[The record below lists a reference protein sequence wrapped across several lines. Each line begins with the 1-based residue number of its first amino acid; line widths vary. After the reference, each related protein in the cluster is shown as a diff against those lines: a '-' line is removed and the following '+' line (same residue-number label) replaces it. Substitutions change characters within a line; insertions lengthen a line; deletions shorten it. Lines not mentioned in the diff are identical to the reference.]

1 MFSIDWFRTKIRSDD
16 FYTVSKRLSEFRRR
30 DFSSMQEIMKSLFP
44 RSWDIR
50 VSRDL
55 PIVEAISKTASLY
68 RRPPFRTCQLSDGSG
83 QLSTEQTTALNR
95 IFSALR
101 VNEKFKAMHE
111 CGIVQR
117 TVLGVILPRPG
128 AVNRYSIRI
137 FEPFECEVDPDELQH
152 ESIND
157 AKEFRFSVPI
167 SATHSRVEYGKI
179 IINKDKAVYVVNGKE
194 SGLYTEDGSNPF
206 EDYPIF
212 CLRLAAAPTGDFFA
226 SLPTDIYDCSVSLSI
241 SHSDVDHMARYS
253 GGQKV
258 LKNATQQQV
267 ESIDLGAETVIGL
280 FDDQEFSVIT
290 SQNDLSSYLGA
301 TEAFLKQV
309 VIMNGL
315 NPNQFL
321 KSGTTGLSKAFD
333 QYDREVMK
341 EDHAMALQEAENGF
355 LKALRSVLNYGARRE
370 AWPEMFVDLVYNEIP
385 PPADPLAKSQANR
398 INLEDGLVSPSE
410 LIAKEQNITRERA
423 SQILKEN
430 IEEYSAIKSIL
441 MPREFD
447 QNEQ

>member
-1 MFSIDWFRTKIRSDD
+1 MFSIDWFRTKVRSDD
-16 FYTVSKRLSEFRRR
+16 FFTVSKRLSEFRRR

-68 RRPPFRTCQLSDGSG
+68 RRPPFRTFNLTEGGTLSEG
-83 QLSTEQTTALNR
+83 QTKALER
-95 IFSALR
+95 IYSALR

-111 CGIVQR
+111 CAVIQR
-117 TVLGVILPRPG
+117 TVVGVILPRPG
-128 AVNRYSIRI
+128 AVNRYAIRL

-152 ESIND
+152 ESVND

-167 SATHSRVEYGKI
+167 GATHNRVDYGKI
-179 IINKDKAVYVVNGKE
+179 VINKEKAVYVVNGEE
-194 SGLYTEDGSNPF
+194 SGLYAQDGSMPF
-206 EDYPIF
+206 ENYPIF
-212 CLRLAAAPTGDFFA
+212 CLRLGTPPPGDFFC

-267 ESIDLGAETVIGL
+267 ESIDLGAETIIGL
-280 FDDQEFSVIT
+280 FDDQEYEVVT

-321 KSGTTGLSKAFD
+321 KSGATGLSKAFD
-333 QYDREVMK
+333 QYDREIMK

-355 LKALRSVLNYGARRE
+355 LKALVGVLNYNARRE
-370 AWPEMFVDLVYNEIP
+370 AWPKMFVDLVYNEIP

-410 LIAKEQNITRERA
+410 IIAKEQNITRKRA
-423 SQILKEN
+423 SEILKEN
-430 IEEYSAIKSIL
+430 IEEYTTVREVL
-441 MPREFD
+441 TPREFN
-447 QNEQ
+447 QNE